1 MLQVIINQTDDRETM
16 ILSSEDKKK
25 VFVKTEENKD

>member
-1 MLQVIINQTDDRETM
+1 MLQLIINKTDDRETM
-16 ILSSEDKKK
+16 ILSHEDKKK